1 MADEPAAEPT
11 TRAATP
17 EPAQLRALV
26 EALLFVSDGPVAPGA
41 LARTLDVTPRR
52 IELTLDA
59 LEGALEGHGMQ
70 LQRGPEGVQLVTAP
84 EAAELVEQFLGL
96 ESARRLS
103 TAALETLAVIAYRQP
118 VTRAAIEA
126 IRGTSSDHVLATLR
140 ARGLIERV
148 GRAAGPGRPSLYGTT
163 QRFLEHFGLLRA
175 SELPGLDEFAERLGV
190 APPAEQAGL
199 LDGQTA
205 AEGGAE
211 PPGDGATSESD
222 EPPDGEA
229 TAPRPDDDAT
239 APAATSDLDGPADDA
254 ATAPAATSEFDGP
267 ADDAATAPA
276 ATSEFD
282 GPADDAATAPAATSE
297 SDGPAD
303 DAATAPAAISE
314 FDGPADE
321 DGAAPAAT
329 SESDGPADDAATAPA
344 ATSDLDGPADDAAT
358 APAATSEFDGPADD
372 AATAP
377 AATSEFDGPADDAA
391 TAPAAT
397 SESDGPAD
405 DAATAPAATSEFD
418 GPADEDGAASAA
430 TSESDEPASP
440 RQPSLGL

>member
-1 MADEPAAEPT
+1 MT
-11 TRAATP
+11 IR
-17 EPAQLRALV
+17 V
-26 EALLFVSDGPVAPGA
+26 EQVSRP
-41 LARTLDVTPRR
+41 
-52 IELTLDA
+52 

-70 LQRGPEGVQLVTAP
+70 LQRGPEGAQLITAP

-190 APPAEQAGL
+190 APPAEQAA

-205 AEGGAE
+205 AEDGAE
-211 PPGDGATSESD
+211 PPEDGADAEHPAATSESG
-222 EPPDGEA
+222 EPPAGEA
-229 TAPRPDDDAT
+229 TAPPPDGEGADT
-239 APAATSDLDGPADDA
+239 ERSAATSEFDGPADDD

-267 ADDAATAPA
+267 VDEDVAAGA

-282 GPADDAATAPAATSE
+282 G
-297 SDGPAD
+297 
-303 DAATAPAAISE
+303 
-314 FDGPADE
+314 
-321 DGAAPAAT
+321 
-329 SESDGPADDAATAPA
+329 
-344 ATSDLDGPADDAAT
+344 
-358 APAATSEFDGPADD
+358 
-372 AATAP
+372 
-377 AATSEFDGPADDAA
+377 
-391 TAPAAT
+391 
-397 SESDGPAD
+397 
-405 DAATAPAATSEFD
+405 
-418 GPADEDGAASAA
+418 
-430 TSESDEPASP
+430 PASP

>member
-11 TRAATP
+11 ARAP
-17 EPAQLRALV
+17 VPDPAQLRALV
-26 EALLFVSDGPVAPGA
+26 EALLFVSDGPVALGA

-70 LQRGPEGVQLVTAP
+70 LQRGPEGAQLITAP

-190 APPAEQAGL
+190 APPAEQAA

-205 AEGGAE
+205 AEDGAE
-211 PPGDGATSESD
+211 PPEDGADAEHPAATSESG
-222 EPPDGEA
+222 EPPAGEA
-229 TAPRPDDDAT
+229 TAPPPDGEGADT
-239 APAATSDLDGPADDA
+239 ERSAATSEFDGPADDD

-267 ADDAATAPA
+267 VDEDVAAGA

-282 GPADDAATAPAATSE
+282 G
-297 SDGPAD
+297 
-303 DAATAPAAISE
+303 
-314 FDGPADE
+314 
-321 DGAAPAAT
+321 
-329 SESDGPADDAATAPA
+329 
-344 ATSDLDGPADDAAT
+344 
-358 APAATSEFDGPADD
+358 
-372 AATAP
+372 
-377 AATSEFDGPADDAA
+377 
-391 TAPAAT
+391 
-397 SESDGPAD
+397 
-405 DAATAPAATSEFD
+405 
-418 GPADEDGAASAA
+418 
-430 TSESDEPASP
+430 PASP

>member
-11 TRAATP
+11 TRAPAP
-17 EPAQLRALV
+17 DPAQLRALV
-26 EALLFVSDGPVAPGA
+26 EALLFVSDGPVALGA

-190 APPAEQAGL
+190 APPAEQTAL
-199 LDGQTA
+199 LDEQTA
-205 AEGGAE
+205 AEDGVQPDEDGGDAE
-211 PPGDGATSESD
+211 RPAATSESG
-222 EPPDGEA
+222 EPPAGEA
-229 TAPRPDDDAT
+229 TAPPPDDDAT
-239 APAATSDLDGPADDA
+239 APAATSELDGPADDD
-254 ATAPAATSEFDGP
+254 ATAPAATS
-267 ADDAATAPA
+267 A
-276 ATSEFD
+276 
-282 GPADDAATAPAATSE
+282 
-297 SDGPAD
+297 
-303 DAATAPAAISE
+303 

-321 DGAAPAAT
+321 D
-329 SESDGPADDAATAPA
+329 
-344 ATSDLDGPADDAAT
+344 
-358 APAATSEFDGPADD
+358 
-372 AATAP
+372 
-377 AATSEFDGPADDAA
+377 
-391 TAPAAT
+391 
-397 SESDGPAD
+397 
-405 DAATAPAATSEFD
+405 ATAPAATSEFD
-418 GPADEDGAASAA
+418 GPADEDVAAGAA
-430 TSESDEPASP
+430 TSEFDEPASP